1 MHTHICRYLSEN
13 QIEVFEENTFS
24 GHTFEVL
31 DLRHNR
37 LRSFPYA
44 IKRAF
49 PRKVQ
54 LNNNPI
60 GNLPNDAFVEV
71 NNKYQVRS
79 IQELYVSLDTWQVL
93 LIFGSESLYE
103 VLNIQLTQQTV
114 I

>member
-1 MHTHICRYLSEN
+1 MYTHAHTLYRYLSEN

-24 GHTFEVL
+24 GHAFELL

-60 GNLPNDAFVEV
+60 GNLPNDAFAEV
-71 NNKYQVRS
+71 SNKYQVGS
-79 IQELYVSLDTWQVL
+79 IQELYVNLA
-93 LIFGSESLYE
+93 I
-103 VLNIQLTQQTV
+103 
-114 I
+114 